1 MSIDQR
7 DWDDG
12 ARASASTLFARA
24 AAAARHADRRLAEAI
39 EDFFLPED
47 SKLDDR
53 TRAALAATLTAI
65 VAAVERDLRRRAVAH
80 SSGADRTAIQRIEN
94 GAPVLDRLVGSGL
107 LRDFDMMRELIA
119 RTRQDLL
126 VDLLPALPPDEI
138 GSASLLARLAGSADA
153 RVADSALAVM
163 AAESRRRGLVDS
175 HRLER
180 TELPAELQHRL
191 VWWVAAA
198 IREQLGPSA
207 ADRIIAEAALRA
219 LADHDEGDRLE
230 SAAMRLAATVDPQ
243 PAELATVLRHAL
255 GDRRVALVIAFLG
268 HALGIDYATM
278 RQIVLDGGDQ
288 LWLAL
293 RGAGL
298 DRATV
303 ARVGLSLCEADP
315 RRDVEVFADQ
325 LEAIAAVTP
334 EEARGALAPLR
345 LHPDFRA
352 AMAEL
357 EKRR

>member
-1 MSIDQR
+1 MSIDQG

-12 ARASASTLFARA
+12 ARASASTLLVRA
-24 AAAARHADRRLAEAI
+24 AAAVRHADRRLAEAI
-39 EDFFLPED
+39 DDFFLADD
-47 SKLDDR
+47 SRLDDR
-53 TRAALAATLTAI
+53 TRAALAATL
-65 VAAVERDLRRRAVAH
+65 AAMIAVVENDLRRRVVTHLA
-80 SSGADRTAIQRIEN
+80 GADPALAIRVES

-107 LRDFDMMRELIA
+107 LRDSDLMRELIA
-119 RTRQDLL
+119 RIRQDLL

-153 RVADSALAVM
+153 SVVDAALALM
-163 AAESRRRGLVDS
+163 AAESRRRGLADS
-175 HRLER
+175 NRLDR
-180 TELPAELQHRL
+180 TELPAELHHRL
-191 VWWVAAA
+191 VWWIAAA

-207 ADRIIAEAALRA
+207 ADRMIAEAALRA

-230 SAAMRLAATVDPQ
+230 SAATRLAATIDPQ
-243 PAELATVLRHAL
+243 PTELAAVLTHAL
-255 GDRRVALVIAFLG
+255 GDRRVALVIALLG
-268 HALGIDYATM
+268 HALGMDYATM

-303 ARVGLSLCEADP
+303 ARIGLSLYEADP
-315 RRDVEVFADQ
+315 RRDVEAFADQ
-325 LEAIAAVTP
+325 LEAIAAISP
-334 EEARGALAPLR
+334 DEARGALAPLR

-352 AMAEL
+352 AMADL

>member
-1 MSIDQR
+1 MSIDQG

-12 ARASASTLFARA
+12 ARTSASTLLARA
-24 AAAARHADRRLAEAI
+24 AAAVRHVDRRLAEGI
-39 EDFFLPED
+39 DDFFLADD
-47 SKLDDR
+47 SRLDDR
-53 TRAALAATLTAI
+53 TRVALAATLTAM
-65 VAAVERDLRRRAVAH
+65 VAVVEHDLRQRAVTLLT
-80 SSGADRTAIQRIEN
+80 GADPALVLRIQN
-94 GAPVLDRLVGSGL
+94 GTPVFDRLVGSGL
-107 LRDFDMMRELIA
+107 LRDVDLMRELIA

-153 RVADSALAVM
+153 WVADAALTM
-163 AAESRRRGLVDS
+163 MTAESRRRGLIDS
-175 HRLER
+175 NRLER
-180 TELPAELQHRL
+180 TELPAELHHRL

-207 ADRIIAEAALRA
+207 ADRRIVEAAVRA

-230 SAAMRLAATVDPQ
+230 SAAMRLAATIDPQ

-255 GDRRVALVIAFLG
+255 GDRRVALVIALLG

-278 RQIVLDGGDQ
+278 RQIVLDGGEQ

-298 DRATV
+298 DRTTV
-303 ARVGLSLCEADP
+303 ARIGLSLYEADP
-315 RRDVEVFADQ
+315 RRDVEAFADQ

-334 EEARGALAPLR
+334 DEARGALAPLR

>member
-80 SSGADRTAIQRIEN
+80 SSGADPTAIQRIEN

-153 RVADSALAVM
+153 RVGDSALAVM

-198 IREQLGPSA
+198 IREQLGPSV

-315 RRDVEVFADQ
+315 RRDIEAFADQ

-334 EEARGALAPLR
+334 DEARGALAPLR
-345 LHPDFRA
+345 LHPDFRS

>member
-1 MSIDQR
+1 MSIDQG

-12 ARASASTLFARA
+12 ARTSASTLLARA
-24 AAAARHADRRLAEAI
+24 AAAVRHVDRRLAEGI
-39 EDFFLPED
+39 DDFFLADD
-47 SKLDDR
+47 SRLDDR
-53 TRAALAATLTAI
+53 TRAALAATLTAM
-65 VAAVERDLRRRAVAH
+65 VAVVEHDLRQRAVTLLT
-80 SSGADRTAIQRIEN
+80 GADPALVLRIQN
-94 GAPVLDRLVGSGL
+94 GTPVFDRLVGSGL
-107 LRDFDMMRELIA
+107 LRDVDLMRELIA

-153 RVADSALAVM
+153 WVADAALTM
-163 AAESRRRGLVDS
+163 MTAESRRRGLIDS
-175 HRLER
+175 NRLER
-180 TELPAELQHRL
+180 TELPAELHHRL

-198 IREQLGPSA
+198 IREQLGPSN
-207 ADRIIAEAALRA
+207 ADRMIVEAAVRA

-230 SAAMRLAATVDPQ
+230 SAAMRLAATIDPQ

-255 GDRRVALVIAFLG
+255 GDRRVALVIALLG

-278 RQIVLDGGDQ
+278 RQIVLDGGEQ

-293 RGAGL
+293 HGAGL
-298 DRATV
+298 DRTTV
-303 ARVGLSLCEADP
+303 ARIGLSLYEADP
-315 RRDVEVFADQ
+315 RRDVEAFADQ

-334 EEARGALAPLR
+334 DEARGALAPLR